1 VTIHDSTVN
10 ERNFIGCLLRS
21 AHEFWAVNDT
31 VTSDMFA
38 ISHHRQIFEAIRDLS
53 ERGKQVTITALQA
66 NLPEEFDEI
75 GPAIGVLMA
84 LKESAAE
91 AGSATDYAPF
101 LAERSALKRLDA
113 LSIWLHKETG
123 KNDRAA
129 EDISAEASLRLHAI
143 MAVASPMRPKPIGEI
158 AGLVARHAN
167 SAQMGEVVSGLNTG
181 ISSLDEILGLML
193 GADLGAV
200 IASQGDGKSA
210 LAAQIGIHAARSG
223 RPVMFVQMEMSD
235 EQMAARELAA
245 VSGISVNQIHEGAFD
260 AFQWEEIVRAEKEL
274 RTMPFHIIDAEE
286 MTVRQIKAQALGMQR
301 TIGLSLVIIDQLD
314 KVKAEGKP
322 RDRFERMAEI
332 TRDLKKLAKFLK
344 VPVIVLAQRTR
355 GAQRRDDPTPDVLD
369 ADAPSLERDCDWI
382 IGLWQ
387 RKNWLRRNKPD
398 GRSEADTA
406 KWESEMFKCK
416 NQAEVIC
423 LKRRRGK
430 AFEQRTLKFHGATMR
445 FQEAT

>member
-1 VTIHDSTVN
+1 MSRDISLN
-10 ERNFIGCLLRS
+10 ERIFLGCLLRS
-21 AHEFWAVNDT
+21 PGSFWEINDV
-31 VTSDMFA
+31 VTADMFGVA
-38 ISHHRQIFEAIRDLS
+38 IMRDIYTAIRDLA
-53 ERGKQVTITALQA
+53 ERGRVVSTTALQA
-66 NLPEEFDEI
+66 LLPEEYDDAGPTI
-75 GPAIGVLMA
+75 GILAT
-84 LKESAAE
+84 LKENALDAGSPTDYAEFIAENAASKRIAVLGQWMSKEINGGKRTAEEVAAE
-91 AGSATDYAPF
+91 AA
-101 LAERSALKRLDA
+101 
-113 LSIWLHKETG
+113 
-123 KNDRAA
+123 
-129 EDISAEASLRLHAI
+129 LRLNEI
-143 MAVASPMRPKPIGEI
+143 MAVSSPIRPKAIGEV
-158 AGLVARHAN
+158 ASGVARHAN

-181 ISSLDEILGLML
+181 IASLDEILGLML
-193 GADLGAV
+193 GSDLGAV

-210 LAAQIGIHAARSG
+210 LAAQIGIHAAKAG

-245 VSGISVNQIHEGAFD
+245 ISGISVNQIHEGAFD

-274 RTMPFHIIDAEE
+274 RAVPFHIIDAEE
-286 MTVRQIKAQALGMQR
+286 MTCRQIKAQALVMQR
-301 TIGLSLVIIDQLD
+301 TVGLSLVIIDQLD

-387 RKNWLRRNKPD
+387 KKNWMRRNKPD
-398 GRSEADTA
+398 GRSEAETT
-406 KWESEMFKCK
+406 KWESEMWKCK
-416 NQAEVIC
+416 DQAEVIC

-445 FQEAT
+445 FHEAT

>member
-1 VTIHDSTVN
+1 MIHDSTVN

-21 AHEFWAVNDT
+21 PHEFWAVNDI
-31 VTSDMFA
+31 VTADQFQIA
-38 ISHHRQIFEAIRDLS
+38 HHRAIFEAIRDLS

-66 NLPEEFDEI
+66 NLPEEFEEA

-113 LSIWLHKETG
+113 LAVWLRKETG
-123 KNDRAA
+123 KNDRQA

-143 MAVASPMRPKPIGEI
+143 MAVSSPMRPKPIGEV

-167 SAQMGEVVSGLNTG
+167 SAQMGEVVSGINTG

-193 GADLGAV
+193 GADLGAI

-210 LAAQIGIHAARSG
+210 LAAQIGIHAAKSG
-223 RPVMFVQMEMSD
+223 RPVLFVQMEMSD

-245 VSGISVNQIHEGAFD
+245 ASGISVNQIHEGAFD
-260 AFQWEEIVRAEKEL
+260 AFQWEEVVRAEKEL
-274 RTMPFHIIDAEE
+274 RDMPFHIIDAEE

-301 TIGLSLVIIDQLD
+301 GAGLSMVIIDQLD
-314 KVKAEGKP
+314 KVRAEGKP

-398 GRSEADTA
+398 GRSEA
-406 KWESEMFKCK
+406 EMTTWQSDMFRCK
-416 NQAEVIC
+416 DQAEVIC

-430 AFEQRTLKFHGATMR
+430 AFEQRTLRFHGATMR
-445 FQEAT
+445 FLEAT

>member
-1 VTIHDSTVN
+1 MIYDASAQ
-10 ERNFIGCLLRS
+10 ERFFIGCLLRS
-21 AHEFWAVNDT
+21 PHEFWAINDI
-31 VTSDMFA
+31 VTTDCIELPHHKA
-38 ISHHRQIFEAIRDLS
+38 IFTAIRDLS

-66 NLPEEFDEI
+66 NLPEEFEDKS
-75 GPAIGVLMA
+75 PTVGVLMA
-84 LKESAAE
+84 LKESANE
-91 AGSATDYAPF
+91 AGSATDYAGF
-101 LAERSALKRLDA
+101 LAERSALKQLDA
-113 LSIWLHKETG
+113 LAVWLHKETG
-123 KNDRAA
+123 KNQKQA
-129 EDISAEASLRLHAI
+129 EDISAEAALRLHAI
-143 MAVASPMRPKPIGEI
+143 MAVSSPTRPKSIGEV
-158 AGLVARHAN
+158 ASLVSRHAN

-181 ISSLDEILGLML
+181 ISPLDEILGLML
-193 GADLGAV
+193 GSDLGAI

-210 LAAQIGIHAARSG
+210 LAAQIGVHVAGAG
-223 RPVMFVQMEMSD
+223 RPVMFTQLEMSD

-245 VSGISVNQIHEGAFD
+245 LSGISVNQIHEGAFD
-260 AFQWEEIVRAEKEL
+260 AFQWEEIVRAEKQL

-301 TIGLSLVIIDQLD
+301 TMGLSLVIIDQLD

-398 GRSEADTA
+398 GRSEAETT
-406 KWESEMFKCK
+406 KWEADMFRCK
-416 NQAEVIC
+416 DQAEVIC

-430 AFEQRTLKFHGATMR
+430 AFEQRTLRFHGPTMR
-445 FQEAT
+445 FHEA